1 MKKLPA
7 MHADTNAGIVREEFL
22 PDPGE
27 PGLVSVVVPTYNRA
41 HVVGL
46 AIDSILAQSYD
57 RLEVIVID
65 DGSQDN
71 TLAVVAKYD
80 DPRVRYFRTENG
92 GMSAARNRGLAQA
105 RGEFIAFLDSD
116 DTWFPW
122 KLAAQIEILRREPE
136 VGAVWS
142 DMSAFVDD
150 PDHIVEDRY
159 LRSFYTAYQRFDIA
173 GVLQLAGTVGDVSA
187 DAPARVR
194 DCPYYV
200 GSVFREM
207 FIGSLVQPSTAV
219 VRRERVRKAGGFDF
233 ELTGPGAEDYH
244 FYYKISEHGAIAFLD
259 APTTTYRIGEPSQL
273 SRATLAQARGNLNV
287 VLHWLARKRP
297 PLPDEVERTRVTGA
311 YQWAGKEELFGGN
324 IAAARHNLREAL
336 RLEPKARTFVLYLLS
351 LMPDGTVGALRS
363 IKHKLVK
370 QSASAS
376 LVRTAHLI

>member
-1 MKKLPA
+1 
-7 MHADTNAGIVREEFL
+7 
-22 PDPGE
+22 
-27 PGLVSVVVPTYNRA
+27 
-41 HVVGL
+41 
-46 AIDSILAQSYD
+46 
-57 RLEVIVID
+57 
-65 DGSQDN
+65 
-71 TLAVVAKYD
+71 
-80 DPRVRYFRTENG
+80 
-92 GMSAARNRGLAQA
+92 LAQA

-311 YQWAGKEELFGGN
+311 YQWAGKEELFGGS